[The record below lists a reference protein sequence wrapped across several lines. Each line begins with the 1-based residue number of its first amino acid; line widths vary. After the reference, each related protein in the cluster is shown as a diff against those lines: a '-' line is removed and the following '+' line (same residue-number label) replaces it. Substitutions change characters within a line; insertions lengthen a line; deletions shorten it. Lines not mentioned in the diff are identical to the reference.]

1 MKTLN
6 SLVNLMLGLIN
17 VGGIA
22 RIIYLLIQAQVDSDS
37 SDGINKRIRFI
48 LKIMI
53 IATCIL
59 PLKKGGII
67 LFSMRKEN
75 LWREKVRTG
84 CMCR

>member
-1 MKTLN
+1 MNTLN

-59 PLKKGGII
+59 PLKKVA
-67 LFSMRKEN
+67 LSYFQ
-75 LWREKVRTG
+75 
-84 CMCR
+84 

>member
-6 SLVNLMLGLIN
+6 TLVNLMLGLIN
-17 VGGIA
+17 VGGIT
-22 RIIYLLIQAQVDSDS
+22 RIIYLLIQAQVDPDS

-59 PLKKGGII
+59 PLKQVA
-67 LFSMRKEN
+67 LSYFQ
-75 LWREKVRTG
+75 
-84 CMCR
+84 